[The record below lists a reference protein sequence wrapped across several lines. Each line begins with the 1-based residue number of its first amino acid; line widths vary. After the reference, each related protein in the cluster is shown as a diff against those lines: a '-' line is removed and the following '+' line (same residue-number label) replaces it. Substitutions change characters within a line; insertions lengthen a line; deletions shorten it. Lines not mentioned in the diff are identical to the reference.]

1 METRDSFGV
10 QKRINIMKTY
20 RLQSPHAKWTVT
32 FNVDSKNDIVNI
44 IHTNNHD
51 SNNNYEST
59 RTLESARSLWRAG
72 TSTGWVV
79 LV

>member
-20 RLQSPHAKWTVT
+20 TLQSPHAKWTIT

-44 IHTNNHD
+44 LHTNNHN
-51 SNNNYEST
+51 SINNYEIT
-59 RTLESARSLWRAG
+59 RTLEGARSLWRAG

>member
-1 METRDSFGV
+1 MEICDSFGV

-20 RLQSPHAKWTVT
+20 TLQSPHAKWTIT

-44 IHTNNHD
+44 IHTNNHN
-51 SNNNYEST
+51 SINNYEST
-59 RTLESARSLWRAG
+59 RTLEGARSLWRAG

>member
-1 METRDSFGV
+1 MEICDSFGV

-20 RLQSPHAKWTVT
+20 RLQSEDAEWTIS

-44 IHTNNHD
+44 LHTNNHN
-51 SNNNYEST
+51 SINNYEST